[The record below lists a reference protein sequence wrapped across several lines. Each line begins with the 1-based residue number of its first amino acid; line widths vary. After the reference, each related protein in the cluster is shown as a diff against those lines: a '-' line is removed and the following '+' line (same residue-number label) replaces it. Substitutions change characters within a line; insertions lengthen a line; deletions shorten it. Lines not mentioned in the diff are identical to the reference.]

1 MNIQNLLNA
10 ENVAEEISV
19 EHADVGSTTPDMAD
33 YFFVE
38 KTLGNAV
45 SGLPQDRVVLF
56 NSLID
61 QNELKLP
68 IAKARGFLGTI
79 ASLAL
84 ERYKQ

>member
-38 KTLGNAV
+38 KTLDDAV
-45 SGLPQDRVVLF
+45 SGLPQDCVVLF

-61 QNELKLP
+61 QNGVKAAVNKILDDNN
-68 IAKARGFLGTI
+68 IAHD
-79 ASLAL
+79 
-84 ERYKQ
+84 